1 MRNVE
6 GNGSA
11 VAQRRAAGLL
21 EQWKL
26 ISTPQDG
33 GRFLKNRSDME
44 THPTFFDIDP
54 IGQLSVTCHSD
65 SEFCGKIGYGYRKLW
80 RISSMVEENKKLRR
94 SRSDRVIAGVCGGL
108 GEFFGLSP
116 VWFRLAFLLALIP
129 GGIPGLGGYILF
141 WLILPKE

>member
-1 MRNVE
+1 
-6 GNGSA
+6 
-11 VAQRRAAGLL
+11 
-21 EQWKL
+21 
-26 ISTPQDG
+26 
-33 GRFLKNRSDME
+33 
-44 THPTFFDIDP
+44 
-54 IGQLSVTCHSD
+54 
-65 SEFCGKIGYGYRKLW
+65 
-80 RISSMVEENKKLRR
+80 MVEENKKLRR